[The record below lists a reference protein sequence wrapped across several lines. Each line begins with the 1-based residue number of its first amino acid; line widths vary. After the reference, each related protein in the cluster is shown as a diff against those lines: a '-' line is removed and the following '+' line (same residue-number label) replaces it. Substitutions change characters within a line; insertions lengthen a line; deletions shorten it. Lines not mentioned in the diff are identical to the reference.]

1 MPGVDMIKTISR
13 NRHAALALVLCLCYV
28 ANLWLTNVLR
38 QQAGG
43 IDTIWTANAFVIG
56 GLLLLPSRWRLPIL
70 ASGFGLQVAVILLF
84 GVSAVDA
91 FGFSV
96 LNTVEAVCVAGLAR
110 RIGVVR
116 LTTPSR
122 FAGLIFLALLPV
134 LLAGSLLLGIGA
146 WMLHGEFPISM
157 LANRLPAKFLG
168 MGLVLPAILLLARS
182 RASLMRTP
190 PWEQLCAYLLMAGLA
205 GAVFTPFS
213 AVALFVAFPAITL
226 VGLRMGPR
234 AVILAMALT
243 CTVMLPLGV
252 HQAPPGLMTDHESL
266 NHRITLSQVY
276 LAMVFATGLIA
287 ALMATHQQR
296 LRQILARRSASYMRA
311 RDRAQ
316 AASVAKTE
324 FLAAMS
330 HEIRT
335 PLNSIIGFAQVLER
349 RDDLPAD
356 SRHQIGLIERSGGA
370 LLTVVND
377 ILDFSKVE
385 AGRIDLDPKPVD
397 LAQACQS
404 AMAIVADGAQR
415 KGLTLAMTFQGVAGA
430 AHVCDDHR
438 LGQVLLNL
446 LNNAVKFTD
455 AGGVTLALSVV
466 SQGEQDLVRIAVTD
480 TGPGIAPAAAERLFL
495 RFSQVDS
502 SVSRTHGGTGLGL
515 AICKGL
521 VDLMGGKVGVESTPG
536 QGSTFWLE
544 IPMARAEAIAEPAAD
559 QSGEQGLCAHILLV
573 DDHPMNRELGVT
585 ILSLLGCTADIAC
598 DGREAIEAAQTRRY
612 DAILMDVHMP
622 VVDGLAAT
630 RAIRALGGPVS
641 MTPIIAMSADVLP
654 EQVARMREAGM
665 VDSVGKPVSI
675 QALNDCL
682 ARWIGRDA
690 DGEVLAA

>member
-1 MPGVDMIKTISR
+1 MIKSVSR
-13 NRHAALALVLCLCYV
+13 NRHAYVAVVLGLCYI

-56 GLLLLPSRWRLPIL
+56 ALLLLPARWGPPTLL
-70 ASGFGLQVAVILLF
+70 AGFAIQAAVVLMFNVGL
-84 GVSAVDA
+84 VDSI
-91 FGFSV
+91 GFSV
-96 LNTVEAVCVAGLAR
+96 LNTVEAVGVVWLAR
-110 RIGVVR
+110 RLRVVR

-122 FAGLIFLALLPV
+122 FAGLIFLALLPILV
-134 LLAGSLLLGIGA
+134 VGSALLGAGA
-146 WMLHGEFPISM
+146 WILHGEFPVTM
-157 LANRLPAKFLG
+157 LANRLPAKLLG
-168 MGLVLPAILLLARS
+168 MGLVLPAILLLGHNSA
-182 RASLMRTP
+182 AGLMQAALWQR
-190 PWEQLCAYLLMAGLA
+190 LSAYLLMVGLA
-205 GAVFTPFS
+205 ALVFTPFS

-226 VGLRMGPR
+226 VGLRLGPR
-234 AVILAMALT
+234 AVILAMGLT
-243 CTVMLPLGV
+243 CMVMLPLGIQ
-252 HQAPPGLMTDHESL
+252 HAPPALLTDNDSL
-266 NHRITLSQVY
+266 NRRITLTQVY

-356 SRHQIGLIERSGGA
+356 SRHQIGLIGRSGGA

-385 AGRIDLDPKPVD
+385 AGRFDLDPKPVD
-397 LAQACQS
+397 LTQACQS
-404 AMAIVADGAQR
+404 ALAIVADGAQR
-415 KGLTLAMTFQGVAGA
+415 KGLTLAMTFQGEAGA

-455 AGGVTLALSVV
+455 AGGVTLALSVA
-466 SQGEQDLVRIAVTD
+466 SQGEHDLVRIAVVD
-480 TGPGIAPAAAERLFL
+480 TGPGIAPDAAGRLFQ

-559 QSGEQGLCAHILLV
+559 EGRQQGLSAHILLV
-573 DDHPMNRELGVT
+573 DDHPMNRELGLTVLT
-585 ILSLLGCTADIAC
+585 LLGCTADVAC
-598 DGREAIEAAQTRRY
+598 DGREAIEVAQRRRY

-630 RAIRALGGPVS
+630 RAIRALTGPVS
-641 MTPIIAMSADVLP
+641 RTPIIAMSADVLP
-654 EQVARMREAGM
+654 EQVARMAEAGM
-665 VDSVGKPVSI
+665 VDSVGKPISI
-675 QALNDCL
+675 QALHDCL